1 MGDREDSRQRLAML
15 ASIGTLMIKKVV
27 RNKKRTTFLIWKEK
41 TEVARERE
49 RFMEVRAVCEGVRKG
64 KDEELKDVESDL
76 RKVRY
81 NLDLEKKERLDLEQL
96 FAKYQHEL
104 VALKQKETEL
114 KSAIRENL
122 RTKRDLQVEFKHE
135 LRNADTRRSSLV
147 EPISP
152 PPSPPPLGGLSSR
165 RKSSPLN
172 SSKFTRT
179 VKAWHRT
186 SCVCVCLSLS
196 LNHHHTRS
204 NTGTRCDIVDS
215 KCVRIFQIYQS
226 NLRRIF
232 LSVSLASSREKEQRI
247 TKDRW
252 STLMSRLR
260 IVPDMIPRRVAMETW
275 FSHSTND
282 VVLGPSLS
290 YNDFLRSLVSLSSI
304 VYSASTS
311 STKNK
316 SSEIMLI
323 HLFVQLNRYRVRF
336 QGAEKMLKDHS
347 SVSSSQRKTM
357 NASSDWKIVRAIED
371 ASIDAIRVSRS
382 GRPDDSH
389 DIVQNFRSLL
399 PEAVSAMPKIML
411 AGLRCRVY
419 DVRIRSNNRLFWTE
433 CQRMMT
439 AHNLLDSTLSL
450 STVRRI
456 FHKHHDVSSSRSSE
470 GLCFGSFVLFLLEIS
485 RVKYP
490 AESKILSFQRVVA
503 KLMGV
508 SLHVNNHQDQV
519 HIGLVRERKTKRR
532 RSRKNT
538 HVFKASSSNLVD
550 ENNLY
555 ESIVSLRKE
564 FDRFVLHSSPSSS
577 SSSVSAI
584 GLKNESIGLLI

>member
-186 SCVCVCLSLS
+186 
-196 LNHHHTRS
+196 
-204 NTGTRCDIVDS
+204 RCDIVDS

-336 QGAEKMLKDHS
+336 QGAEKMLEDHS

-419 DVRIRSNNRLFWTE
+419 DVRNRSNNRLFWTE

-519 HIGLVRERKTKRR
+519 HIGLVRERKTKGR
-532 RSRKNT
+532 RSRKKT